1 MVTARS
7 LARLPGFLLL
17 LLAAASAWGQQKS
30 WETEWNE
37 LLAAAKKEGKLVLA
51 SSADPVLR
59 KEIIPRFTARFGIA
73 VEFLAVQGNAGIAR
87 FRTERQAG
95 VYSVDAWLAGVSSA
109 IVAHLEKMLDPLKP
123 QLILPDVVEPSKWK
137 KGKLWFV
144 DPEQQYV
151 LRTFSTVVSP
161 VSINAAYVGPEEI
174 RSFKDLLNPKWKG
187 KITSRDPAL
196 GGSADTLASVLYDR
210 LGEEFVKK
218 LYIDQKPV
226 FSRDRRTTPEWLARG
241 TYPICLACN
250 SDELELLRKEG
261 FKLVEI
267 FEFSDGP
274 AYLSS
279 IPWVLVA
286 MNRPPHPNAARVFM
300 NWILSQEAIEIY
312 SRGFGS
318 VTLRTDVDESFLIPS
333 RIPRPGVN
341 YVDTADWHWKTV
353 REQEL
358 ATRIRNLLKS
368 R

>member
-1 MVTARS
+1 MTLESMLLRS
-7 LARLPGFLLL
+7 AGFFFLLCTL
-17 LLAAASAWGQQKS
+17 VPAWGQEKA
-30 WETEWNE
+30 WEKEWNE
-37 LLAAAKKEGKLVLA
+37 VLLAAKKEGKLVLA

-59 KEIIPRFTARFGIA
+59 KEIIPRFTARYGIA
-73 VEFLAVQGNAGIAR
+73 VEFLPVQGNAGFVR
-87 FRTERQAG
+87 LRTERQAG

-109 IVAHLEKMLDPLKP
+109 IAAHMEKMLDPLRP
-123 QLILPDVVEPSKWK
+123 RLILPDVVEPSKWK
-137 KGKLWFV
+137 KGKLWFT
-144 DPEQQYV
+144 DPEQQYI
-151 LRTFSTVVSP
+151 LRAFSTVVSP
-161 VSINAAYVGPEEI
+161 VAINTAHVAPEEV
-174 RSFKDLLNPKWKG
+174 RAFKDLLNPKWRG

-196 GGSADTLASVLYDR
+196 GGSADTIASVLYDR
-210 LGEEFVKK
+210 LGEEFVKH

-267 FEFSDGP
+267 FEFADAP
-274 AYLSS
+274 AYLSA
-279 IPWVLVA
+279 IPWVLVQMGRA
-286 MNRPPHPNAARVFM
+286 PHPNAAQIFQ
-300 NWILSQEAIEIY
+300 NWILSKEAMEIY

-318 VTLRTDVDESFLIPS
+318 VTLRADVDESFLVPN

-358 ATRIRNLLKS
+358 AARIRNLLKS